1 MNQAAVSV
9 LRRRRPDSL
18 FLTTFCPGEPPEKSC
33 YDLLFSDYDPD
44 YKVPGKSRQYLIRTD
59 NKKST
64 RHRFSIDISWIF
76 SGASSDTAFFEKHRS
91 TICFR
96 GHRIATC
103 LYRTPMGGCIEKTV
117 AFYIPHNLKIIKY
130 AQRSLLPS
138 PGANER
144 CFFCLQRKE
153 ASVKW
158 QYFG

>member
-1 MNQAAVSV
+1 MNWTKHRNCRYHVGRSFFNLQSRFTLPRASWLGCRSALHPVAEMGGFVVVEKTKNPNPSPIEK
-9 LRRRRPDSL
+9 RFGFSL
-18 FLTTFCPGEPPEKSC
+18 F
-33 YDLLFSDYDPD
+33 
-44 YKVPGKSRQYLIRTD
+44 
-59 NKKST
+59 
-64 RHRFSIDISWIF
+64 
-76 SGASSDTAFFEKHRS
+76 GASSDTELFKNYRS
-91 TICFR
+91 TICFW

-103 LYRTPMGGCIEKTV
+103 LYRTPMGSCIEKTV

-158 QYFG
+158 QFFG

>member
-9 LRRRRPDSL
+9 LQRRRPDSL

-33 YDLLFSDYDPD
+33 YDLLFLTTILTTKYPAKADSIWQHP
-44 YKVPGKSRQYLIRTD
+44 INTD

-64 RHRFSIDISWIF
+64 KYRLFIDIPWIF
-76 SGASSDTAFFEKHRS
+76 SGASSDTELFKNHRS
-91 TICFR
+91 TIYFQ

-103 LYRTPMGGCIEKTV
+103 LYRTPMGSCIEKTV

-144 CFFCLQRKE
+144 CFFVYSERRHP
-153 ASVKW
+153 
-158 QYFG
+158 